1 MLIIYIIIYIHI
13 FIHLFSVISSFCFF
27 VFFLLW
33 RYWWDILLFASVP
46 VTPLRGVASGRRRAS
61 LVPELEA
68 PSASGAVAA
77 VIALRV
83 TFTWWSALLELPPPL
98 PVVAFLL
105 LVYRAAAGARLLGLV
120 HPQLAQWLASCGS
133 CGSWGRG
140 RGRGGGCRGRVLRRP
155 LAHLSIA
162 ELARLLKQVRE
173 GAQLQRQKKATQTE
187 SCIQTHSD

>member
-1 MLIIYIIIYIHI
+1 M
-13 FIHLFSVISSFCFF
+13 
-27 VFFLLW
+27 
-33 RYWWDILLFASVP
+33 P
-46 VTPLRGVASGRRRAS
+46 VTPLRGVASGRRWAS

-83 TFTWWSALLELPPPL
+83 TFTWWPALLELPSPL

-105 LVYRAAAGARLLGLV
+105 LVSRAAAGARLLGLV
-120 HPQLAQWLASCGS
+120 HPQLAQRLASCGS

-140 RGRGGGCRGRVLRRP
+140 GGYRGRVLRWP

-162 ELARLLKQVRE
+162 ELAWFLKQV
-173 GAQLQRQKKATQTE
+173 GGKKR
-187 SCIQTHSD
+187 HN